1 MTTTGAPQATTP
13 TSIQNTQRMGSIVLK
28 SLSILLGLF
37 FIFIGLMKLTP
48 HISKELHRDLRRN
61 YVKYAKVFP
70 FSSLFDFKLPSKW
83 YRRSVGGL
91 EVFCGLAMV
100 LIPSHKV
107 KNVAN
112 VTLLMLMFL
121 AVYSHYMVS
130 DPFERCGPALVF
142 TFMLIGRLVIWYQA
156 SRRESLLAAEKVTS
170 NGIKQD

>member
-1 MTTTGAPQATTP
+1 MTTAGAQQTSSPS
-13 TSIQNTQRMGSIVLK
+13 SIQNTQRMGSIVLK

-48 HISKELHRDLRRN
+48 HISKELHRDLRKN

-70 FSSLFDFKLPSKW
+70 FSTLFDFKLPSKW

-156 SRRESLLAAEKVTS
+156 SRRDALLAAEKITS